1 MRLHS
6 KPMPKLKF
14 FWFALVLLFSLT
26 GFAQHARAQDDDD
39 DDPDRKPIVKAADQG
54 PDAARGQKIFQQN
67 CGTCHG
73 NDATGGRGPDLM
85 RSSLTAH
92 DVNGD
97 LIGEIIRKGRPDKG
111 MPPMP
116 LTDPEIA
123 DVAAFL
129 HARIKEG
136 LQSARV
142 PKVYDLQRLL
152 IGNADAG
159 KAYFEGEG
167 RCQNCHSVTGDLA
180 GVAKKYTPIDLQARI
195 LYPEKL
201 FKNTK
206 TEAVVTQ
213 PSGEQVRGHVIYQD
227 DFAVGLIDSNGWYR
241 SFDRSKNKVEI
252 KDGLAAHRE
261 QLFKLSQDQVHNLF
275 AYIQTLK

>member
-1 MRLHS
+1 
-6 KPMPKLKF
+6 MPKSKL
-14 FWFALVLLFSLT
+14 FWFLLLLVFSLT
-26 GFAQHARAQDDDD
+26 TFAQHARAQDDDD
-39 DDPDRKPIVKAADQG
+39 DDPDRKPVVKAADQG

-67 CGTCHG
+67 CGVCHG
-73 NDATGGRGPDLM
+73 NDATGGRGPDLV
-85 RSSLTAH
+85 RSPVTAH
-92 DVNGD
+92 DVKGD
-97 LIGEIIRKGRPDKG
+97 LLGEAIRKGRPDKG

-116 LTDPEIA
+116 LTDSEVA
-123 DVAAFL
+123 DVAAYL
-129 HARIKEG
+129 HARVKEG

-159 KAYFEGEG
+159 KAYFEGPG
-167 RCQNCHSVTGDLA
+167 GCKNCHSVTGDLA

-206 TEAVVTQ
+206 TDATITLA
-213 PSGEQVRGHVIYQD
+213 SGQKVQGHVLYED
-227 DFAVGLIDSNGWYR
+227 DFAVGIIDANGLYH
-241 SFDRSKNKVEI
+241 SYDRAQNKVEMNN
-252 KDGLAAHRE
+252 KLAAHRD
-261 QLFKLSQDQVHNLF
+261 QLFTLTHDQVHDLF